1 MTEIVTLLENYWICR
16 EQDRELYN
24 RVKRDIP
31 RFQKFAREQ
40 LGWKLLNHEKFLKL
54 EKIPAHAESF
64 MGIREFQ
71 EIRDYVILCTVL
83 MFLEDR
89 EEQEQFLLS
98 ELIDYV
104 GVQLG
109 KWMEVDWNSF
119 SQRKSLVRVLQ
130 YVEQKNMLRVYD
142 GSSQLVSQEISQEV
156 LYENT
161 GLSRYFAVTYP
172 FDLGTCTCWQ
182 DFEKE
187 RLEEL
192 ETDRG
197 HFRIQRV
204 YRRLA
209 ACPAMYWESGE
220 DPDSLYLK
228 NQRQWVEKY
237 MKEQLGGRLEL
248 YRNAAFWVLEEE
260 DSYGTIHPRD
270 AQLPET
276 VLLVCA
282 GIREQVAAGRWKE
295 AWSKEYREMEAGR
308 LAAAVK
314 DYMKDWMML
323 RQDGDQ
329 VIICPGAVRMC
340 GFYPADYVAR

>member
-1 MTEIVTLLENYWICR
+1 MTEIVTLLEHYWICR

-142 GSSQLVSQEISQEV
+142 GSSQLVSQEIGQEV

-228 NQRQWVEKY
+228 NQRQWV
-237 MKEQLGGRLEL
+237 
-248 YRNAAFWVLEEE
+248 V
-260 DSYGTIHPRD
+260 
-270 AQLPET
+270 
-276 VLLVCA
+276 
-282 GIREQVAAGRWKE
+282 
-295 AWSKEYREMEAGR
+295 
-308 LAAAVK
+308 
-314 DYMKDWMML
+314 
-323 RQDGDQ
+323 
-329 VIICPGAVRMC
+329 
-340 GFYPADYVAR
+340 